1 MMEIIAYIILI
12 PGLFFVVAGTLRAV
26 FAHTIIG
33 TLHFLTIAD
42 TVGLIFLVISA
53 FFFGLLTII
62 EMLAFIVA
70 LMVTG
75 PLVTHVI
82 ARAFINSGGREK

>member
-1 MMEIIAYIILI
+1 MMEIAGYVFLFI
-12 PGLFFVVAGTLRAV
+12 GLVFVVIGTLRSV
-26 FAHTIIG
+26 IAHTIIA

-42 TVGLIFLVISA
+42 TVVLIFIIASA
-53 FFFGLLTII
+53 FFFGCLSII
-62 EMLAFIVA
+62 ETIAFVAA

-82 ARAFINSGGREK
+82 ARAYINSEGEG

>member
-1 MMEIIAYIILI
+1 MMEIVGHFFLFA
-12 PGLFFVVAGTLRAV
+12 GLVFVVIGTLRSII
-26 FAHTIIG
+26 AHTVIA

-42 TVGLIFLVISA
+42 TVGLIFIVVSA
-53 FFFGLLTII
+53 FFFGCLSII
-62 EMLAFIVA
+62 ETIAFVAA

-82 ARAFINSGGREK
+82 ARAYINSEGEG

>member
-1 MMEIIAYIILI
+1 MEIAGCVFLFV
-12 PGLFFVVAGTLRAV
+12 GLVLVVVGTLRSV
-26 FAHTIIG
+26 IAHTIVA

-42 TVGLIFLVISA
+42 TVGLIFIIVSA
-53 FFFGLLTII
+53 FFFGCLSII
-62 EMLAFIVA
+62 ETIAFVAA

-82 ARAFINSGGREK
+82 ARAYINSEGER

>member
-1 MMEIIAYIILI
+1 MEIAGCVFLFV
-12 PGLFFVVAGTLRAV
+12 GLVFVVVGTLRSV
-26 FAHTIIG
+26 IAHTIVA

-42 TVGLIFLVISA
+42 TVGLIFIIVSA
-53 FFFGLLTII
+53 FFFGCLSII
-62 EMLAFIVA
+62 ETIAFVAA

-82 ARAFINSGGREK
+82 ARAYINSEGER